1 MPITQREGKWYWG
14 SKGPYKSRK
23 EAEDVQRA
31 AYASGYGVQQKIEKL
46 EMGAPMDGV
55 KRELTAS
62 ELEKRKKHLV
72 KHYLLEEGEH
82 STQSPRGKSKPANPP
97 VAHSHTHSHH
107 LHKEDGGGDGFAGTA
122 FTSEGAGIFDPTFG
136 ERGKKKKTGIER
148 LEDFIRDRTPIK
160 LDVNKMESHGTV
172 ANGKMG
178 PVRIDW
184 EKKKVSEEDV
194 QKVVEHEGE
203 QNHTTPVKDSKDKQK
218 SLQQVISDIQDDERE
233 KELQLQYGFGQ
244 SGGQDDELH
253 RGNPKDTLNRNPRDD
268 EDEEEEESNIPEEV
282 DLKNGKK
289 SGKILSKAQYIDS
302 WMLDFD
308 KEY

>member
-1 MPITQREGKWYWG
+1 MPIIQREGKWYWG

-55 KRELTAS
+55 KRELTVS

-72 KHYLLEEGEH
+72 KHY
-82 STQSPRGKSKPANPP
+82 
-97 VAHSHTHSHH
+97 

-136 ERGKKKKTGIER
+136 ERSKKKKTGIER

-253 RGNPKDTLNRNPRDD
+253 RGNLKDTLNRNPRDD
-268 EDEEEEESNIPEEV
+268 EGEEEEESNIPEEV